1 MPDPAAVTVPDM
13 SSENRQLPHW
23 TTVFSAIQ
31 VLMTAFLIYIFYKW
45 VNVEEAREEKWF
57 YFAVVN
63 GLTVSTIVSNIIFS
77 KENFIRHVIASTSL
91 IMFTFVLPLT
101 LSMIGLKPSYCLLSG
116 MIFTTLI
123 ICVCP
128 FYISILAFATGAVFS
143 LQFPAMAGV
152 AMDSIY
158 QSLLAYFGMTTVAMI
173 WRSLFVRLIMGY
185 VHLSTKDPGDEIRT
199 QRKIEEL
206 ENEKEML
213 RNEVIT
219 HITELNQAVLSHQPE
234 QQEGQ

>member
-1 MPDPAAVTVPDM
+1 
-13 SSENRQLPHW
+13 
-23 TTVFSAIQ
+23 
-31 VLMTAFLIYIFYKW
+31 MTAFLIYIFYKW

-77 KENFIRHVIASTSL
+77 KENFIRHVVASTSL
-91 IMFTFVLPLT
+91 IMFTFILPLT
-101 LSMIGLKPSYCLLSG
+101 LVMIGLKPSMCLLCG
-116 MIFTTLI
+116 IVFTSLI

-128 FYISILAFATGAVFS
+128 FYVSILAFATGGVFAR
-143 LQFPAMAGV
+143 LFPSMAGIE
-152 AMDSIY
+152 MDSIFH
-158 QSLLAYFGMTTVAMI
+158 SLLAYLGITAVAMI

-185 VHLSTKDPGDEIRT
+185 IHLSSKDPGEEIRT

-219 HITELNQAVLSHQPE
+219 HIAELNQAVLSHQPE